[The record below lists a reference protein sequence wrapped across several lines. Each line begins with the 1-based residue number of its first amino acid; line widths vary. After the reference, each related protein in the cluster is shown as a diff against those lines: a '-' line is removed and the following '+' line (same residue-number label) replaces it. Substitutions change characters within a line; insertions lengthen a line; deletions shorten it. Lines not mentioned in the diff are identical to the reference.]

1 MNKKVLMISWS
12 DFFGGAAR
20 ACYEK
25 YRSQYKY
32 YKNVDLLV
40 QKKISNNKL
49 ILHKK
54 KLTFNS
60 LLRKYFSFFVYKL
73 RITKNDHSYNLINSD
88 ILKNI
93 NLNKYGIINIHWI
106 NSETLSIKDISQINQ
121 KIVMSLHDMWAI
133 CGSEHYLYNLPNI
146 YFKNGSKKK
155 VNYFDSLIWKIKKKL
170 WKKKFQVIVPS
181 IWLAKLV
188 KKSRL
193 MSKFPLKII
202 PYSVDQEVFKVK
214 KINTFHSNNKIIKKN
229 SKIVDVLF
237 ISAGKLFNYRKG
249 FKMLDEVISTN
260 KHQHSYRILIAG
272 NTNFIDRCKIKSNC
286 VILGNITNLNKLSD
300 LYNFSDLLALPSI
313 LDNLPNVG
321 LEAHSCGKPIVAF
334 KVGGIPD
341 IVSHKKTGYLAKP
354 YDLDDFMKGIEFV
367 YKNKKKLGYRGFL
380 KSKKW
385 SPNVISKKHNKL
397 FKEL

>member
-20 ACYEK
+20 ACYEM

-54 KLTFNS
+54 KITFNL

-121 KIVMSLHDMWAI
+121 KIVMSLHDMWPI

-155 VNYFDSLIWKIKKKL
+155 DEGYFY
-170 WKKKFQVIVPS
+170 PS
-181 IWLAKLV
+181 
-188 KKSRL
+188 SFL
-193 MSKFPLKII
+193 M
-202 PYSVDQEVFKVK
+202 
-214 KINTFHSNNKIIKKN
+214 
-229 SKIVDVLF
+229 LF
-237 ISAGKLFNYRKG
+237 CF
-249 FKMLDEVISTN
+249 
-260 KHQHSYRILIAG
+260 
-272 NTNFIDRCKIKSNC
+272 
-286 VILGNITNLNKLSD
+286 
-300 LYNFSDLLALPSI
+300 
-313 LDNLPNVG
+313 
-321 LEAHSCGKPIVAF
+321 
-334 KVGGIPD
+334 
-341 IVSHKKTGYLAKP
+341 
-354 YDLDDFMKGIEFV
+354 
-367 YKNKKKLGYRGFL
+367 
-380 KSKKW
+380 
-385 SPNVISKKHNKL
+385 
-397 FKEL
+397 